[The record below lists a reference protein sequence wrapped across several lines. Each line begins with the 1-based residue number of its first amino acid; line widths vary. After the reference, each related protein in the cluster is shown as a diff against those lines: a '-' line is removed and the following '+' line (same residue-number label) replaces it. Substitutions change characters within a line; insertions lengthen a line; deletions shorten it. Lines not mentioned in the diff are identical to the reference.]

1 MAINKSESSNPP
13 AIVPMQTSQSAP
25 TLPLPVAMLRGNGV
39 PAIKGE
45 GYEEGVIGVK
55 GQLIIEGLRQN
66 NLKNLNVAIP
76 HDRITA
82 VAGPSGS
89 GKSSLAFDTLF
100 AEGRWRFVE
109 SLSTYTRMFLD
120 RMDRPE
126 LDAIRNIRPAIAV
139 EQKNTVRGSRATV
152 GTSTEINDYL
162 RLLFSR
168 IGAVHC
174 PACGIPVTPSGPERA
189 SAALLKDYCGAS
201 ALIGFDMAA
210 KGKAPEELAATLL
223 KKGFFR
229 TLVDGQTVNITED
242 AAATSRR
249 DVVRVIAD
257 RLAIE
262 GDATRLPAGRKRLVE
277 ALETA
282 FSGGGGR
289 AWVYLDGKTELRFSS
304 LPECRPCGATVERP
318 TPIALSFNHPVGA
331 CPECKG
337 FGNLLKYDADKIIPD
352 KDLSLEDGAIEPWT
366 KPAYT
371 RWYGEMKR
379 HAKKYDIALD
389 RPFAKLPAKTRRL
402 ILEGAPEFDGI
413 NGFFAYLDTKKYKLH
428 VKVFTSRF
436 KTQSVCP
443 ECNGARLK
451 KSARR
456 VKVAGLDITQ
466 VSAMTIKDALWFFES
481 LDVAPFE
488 AEAAKELVKQLRVK
502 LEFLNQTGLGYITLD
517 RLSKTLSGGEAQRVQ
532 LATQLASS
540 LCGVLYILDE
550 PSIGL
555 HPVDVDLLIRQI
567 RRLSSLGN
575 TVVVVEHDHEVI
587 KNSDYILELGP
598 GAGERG
604 GRLVWAGE
612 TSEFLNNAR
621 TLTSDYIS
629 GRQAIHT
636 PMWRRKGVGNHL
648 TLSGATGNNL
658 KDVEISIPLR
668 TMTCVSGVSGSGK
681 SSLIVDTLYNALAAR
696 FKSDAKDGSRQRA
709 PLPYRGITGLSH
721 VNGVKLIDQS
731 PVGRTPRSIPL
742 SYIGGFDEIR
752 SIFAAL
758 PSARGAGF
766 KAGHFSFNVPGGRCE
781 SCKGE
786 GVETIEMYFL
796 PDVFIR
802 CAACGG
808 KRFKPNVLSVKYRGR
823 NIHDCLKMTFDEAGR
838 LFTDDAALR
847 KKIAAMKEVGLG
859 YLKLGQPVLA
869 LSGGESQRLKIA
881 KELGTSATESF
892 VYILDEPTTGL
903 HTDDTK
909 KLLAMLGALV
919 DAGNTVVMIEHNMDC
934 LKTADHIIDLG
945 PGGGGAGGR
954 VVASGPPEHV
964 AAVKESLT
972 GRFLKKLLD

>member
-1 MAINKSESSNPP
+1 MATNKSEFINPTATVQP
-13 AIVPMQTSQSAP
+13 QADPSLVKD
-25 TLPLPVAMLRGNGV
+25 TLV
-39 PAIKGE
+39 
-45 GYEEGVIGVK
+45 
-55 GQLIIEGLRQN
+55 IEGLRQN
-66 NLKNLNVAIP
+66 NLKNLNITIP

-139 EQKNTVRGSRATV
+139 EQKNPVRGSRATV

-168 IGAVHC
+168 IGVLHC
-174 PACGIPVTPSGPERA
+174 PECSAPVESYDPERA
-189 SAALLKDYCGAS
+189 AQALLKDYCGAS
-201 ALIGFDMAA
+201 GLIGFDMPA
-210 KGKAPEELAATLL
+210 KGHPPEEVAATLL

-229 TLVDGQTVNITED
+229 TLEDGRTINITED
-242 AAATSRR
+242 AASTGRCATL
-249 DVVRVIAD
+249 RVIAD
-257 RLAIE
+257 RLVI
-262 GDATRLPAGRKRLVE
+262 DAATRKRLVE
-277 ALETA
+277 SLETS
-282 FSGGGGR
+282 FREGGGR
-289 AWVYLDGKTELRFSS
+289 AWAYLDGKTELTFSS
-304 LPECRPCGATVERP
+304 LPECQSCGAKAERP

-337 FGNLLKYDADKIIPD
+337 FGNLLKYDAEKIIPD
-352 KDLSLEDGAIEPWT
+352 KELSLEDGAIEPWT

-371 RWYGEMKR
+371 WWYGELKR
-379 HAKKYDIALD
+379 HAKKHGIALD
-389 RPFAKLPAKTRRL
+389 KPFAKLPAKAKRL
-402 ILEGAPEFDGI
+402 VFEGAPGFDGI
-413 NGFFAYLDTKKYKLH
+413 DGFFAYLDTKKYKLH
-428 VKVFTSRF
+428 VKVFTSRY

-443 ECNGARLK
+443 ECGGTRLK
-451 KSARR
+451 NNARG
-456 VKVAGLDITQ
+456 VKVAGLDITE
-466 VSAMTIKDALWFFES
+466 VSAMTIKDALGFFET
-481 LDVAPFE
+481 LDIPPFE
-488 AEAAKELVKQLRVK
+488 VEAAKELTKQLRAK

-517 RLSKTLSGGEAQRVQ
+517 RMSKTLSGGEAQRVQ

-587 KNSDYILELGP
+587 KNSDHVLELGP

-604 GRLVWAGE
+604 GRLVYGGE
-612 TSEFLNNAR
+612 TADFLKNAR
-621 TLTSDYIS
+621 TLTADYIS
-629 GRQAIHT
+629 GRQVIHT
-636 PMWRRKGVGNHL
+636 PMWRRKGNGARL
-648 TLSGATGNNL
+648 SLSGATGNNL
-658 KDVEISIPLR
+658 KDVEIAIPLR

-681 SSLIVDTLYNALAAR
+681 SSLIVDTLYNALASR
-696 FKSDAKDGSRQRA
+696 FKDGAKLKS
-709 PLPYRGITGLSH
+709 LPYRAMDGLSH
-721 VNGVKLIDQS
+721 ISGVKLIDQS

-752 SIFAAL
+752 SIFASL
-758 PSARGAGF
+758 PSARGAGL

-786 GVETIEMYFL
+786 GVETLEMYFL

-802 CAACGG
+802 CAACNGR
-808 KRFKPNVLSVKYRGR
+808 RFKPGVLSVKYRGR
-823 NIHDCLKMTFDEAGR
+823 NIHDCLEMTFDEAGR
-838 LFTDDAALR
+838 LFANSAALQ
-847 KKIAAMKEVGLG
+847 KKFSTMNEVGLG
-859 YLKLGQPVLA
+859 YLKLGQPALT
-869 LSGGESQRLKIA
+869 LSGGEAQRLKIA
-881 KELGTSATESF
+881 RELGAGATESF

-909 KLLAMLGALV
+909 KLLTMLGRLV
-919 DAGNTVVMIEHNMDC
+919 DAGNTVIMIEHNLDC
-934 LKTADHIIDLG
+934 LKTADHIIDMG
-945 PGGGGAGGR
+945 PGGGDAGGR
-954 VVASGPPEHV
+954 IVASGPPEHV
-964 AAVKESLT
+964 ATAKESVT
-972 GRFLKKLLD
+972 GRFLKGLLE